1 MGVFWFMSFR
11 EMNVESF
18 RMINDLGKQ
27 FEWLNPVMVL
37 IAENM
42 IYVLA
47 VAVILYL
54 IRRKNWLMVATAF
67 VTLIFAEVIGK
78 LAGMFHSNH
87 QPYAELSEVNKLVDM
102 GVNNS
107 FPSDH
112 TIIFFT
118 MTVSFWLFKRKHH
131 YVWVL
136 LALVVGFSRIWVGVH
151 FPADVAAGALIGGVT
166 AYFAYRLI
174 PNLGFVKRWSK
185 SEEVPVITG
194 NEMKNL

>member
-1 MGVFWFMSFR
+1 
-11 EMNVESF
+11 MNVDSF
-18 RMINDLGKQ
+18 RMVNDLGKQ
-27 FEWLNPVMVL
+27 FEGLNPVMVL

-42 IYVLA
+42 IFVLA
-47 VAVILYL
+47 AAVILYL
-54 IRRKNWLMVATAF
+54 FRRKNWLMIATAF
-67 VTLIFAEVIGK
+67 IALIFAEVLGK
-78 LAGMFHSNH
+78 LAGMLHSNH
-87 QPYAELSEVNKLVDM
+87 QPYAELAEVNKLVDM

-136 LALVVGFSRIWVGVH
+136 LAFIVGFSRIWVGVH
-151 FPADVAAGALIGGVT
+151 FPADVAAGALIGAIT
-166 AYFAYRLI
+166 AYLAYLII
-174 PNLGFVKRWSK
+174 PNVSFVKRLIR
-185 SEEVPVITG
+185 SEEISVLAG

>member
-1 MGVFWFMSFR
+1 MSFT
-11 EMNVESF
+11 ELNVQSF

-27 FEWLNPVMVL
+27 FEGLNPLMAL

-42 IYVLA
+42 IFVLA
-47 VAVILYL
+47 AAVIFFLFSGKGVN
-54 IRRKNWLMVATAF
+54 RLMM
-67 VTLIFAEVIGK
+67 VTGFIALVFAEVVGK
-78 LAGMFHSNH
+78 IAGLLHSNN
-87 QPYAELSEVNKLVDM
+87 QPFAELSEVNKLIDM

-131 YVWVL
+131 YLWVV
-136 LALVVGFSRIWVGVH
+136 LAIIVGLSRIWVGVH
-151 FPADVAAGALIGGVT
+151 YPADVAAGAIIGAMM
-166 AYFAYRLI
+166 AYIGYRILPNVRFMKKLDKSDEYNAI
-174 PNLGFVKRWSK
+174 P
-185 SEEVPVITG
+185 G

>member
-1 MGVFWFMSFR
+1 MSFT
-11 EMNVESF
+11 ELNVQSF

-27 FEWLNPVMVL
+27 FEGVNPLMAL

-47 VAVILYL
+47 AAVIFFLFSGKGVN
-54 IRRKNWLMVATAF
+54 RLMIVTGFVA
-67 VTLIFAEVIGK
+67 LIFAEITGK
-78 LAGMFHSNH
+78 IAGSLHSNN
-87 QPYAELSEVNKLVDM
+87 QPFAELSEVNKLIDM

-118 MTVSFWLFKRKHH
+118 MTVSFWLFKRKQHSL
-131 YVWVL
+131 WVV
-136 LALVVGFSRIWVGVH
+136 LACIVGLSRIWVGVH
-151 FPADVAAGALIGGVT
+151 YPADVAAGAIIGAT
-166 AYFAYRLI
+166 MAYIGYRILPNVSFMKKLVKSDEYKAI
-174 PNLGFVKRWSK
+174 P
-185 SEEVPVITG
+185 G